1 MLQCDIMI
9 NGLINSHADIWLAGV
24 KSRMRSKK

>member
-1 MLQCDIMI
+1 MI

-24 KSRMRSKK
+24 KSRMHSKKW